1 MRAKG
6 IFITGT
12 DTGVGKTVVAS
23 AIACHL
29 KRSGIRVGVLKPVT
43 SGAVEAGGRLVSPD
57 AELLRLASGC
67 SAQDSDCAPYLLRE
81 PLAPSEA
88 ASLEGVSIRHERILE
103 AFDRVSALH
112 DVTIVEG
119 AGGLLVPLGEDFL
132 VADLALRLGLPI
144 IIVARPN
151 LGTVNH
157 TLMTCEC
164 ARTRGIPIMGIVING
179 QPLHPGPAENYA
191 SRVIANLSGIPVLAV
206 LPRQDTDDEMLIVE
220 KLADAI
226 GSQPL
231 AKTLEKGLNP

>member
-1 MRAKG
+1 MNTKG

-23 AIACHL
+23 ALASYL
-29 KRSGIRVGVLKPVT
+29 KCRGIRVGVLKPVT
-43 SGAVEAGGRLVSPD
+43 SGAVEVDGRLVSED
-57 AELLRLASGC
+57 AELLRMASGC
-67 SAQDSDCAPYLLRE
+67 TSPDEDIAPYLLRE

-88 ASLEGVSIRHERILE
+88 ASREGVSIRAERILE
-103 AFDRVSALH
+103 AFNRVSALH

-119 AGGLLVPLGEDFL
+119 AGGLLVPLGEGLL
-132 VADLALRLGLPI
+132 VADLAVRLNLPV

-164 ARTRGIPIMGIVING
+164 ARSRGIRVMGVVING
-179 QPLHPGPAENYA
+179 QPLHPGPAEHYA
-191 SRVIANLSGIPVLAV
+191 SRVIASLSGVPVLAV
-206 LPRQDTDDEMLIVE
+206 LPRQEMADEMFVVE
-220 KLADAI
+220 KLAEAI

-231 AKTLEKGLNP
+231 ADALEKESEK